1 MSEAFERLSQ
11 GGRLAIITFHSIE
24 DRIVK
29 NTFREYCTGCTCPP
43 DFPVCVCGK
52 KPRGRTVYRKP
63 VTASEEELEVNNRS
77 RSAKLRVIEK
87 L

>member
-29 NTFREYCTGCTCPP
+29 IHSENIAQAV
-43 DFPVCVCGK
+43 PVRRIFLFAYAE

-63 VTASEEELEVNNRS
+63 ITASEEELAVNNRS